1 MSAPVQ
7 IHPDTEMP
15 VRPHGLRRAVPLM
28 IVAAALVVIYAS
40 GLHRELSLE
49 ALVRH
54 HATINEVVTR
64 HEAAAFA
71 AYVGLYIT
79 VVALSVPGALVLTVA
94 GGAVFGTLLG
104 ALGAIVGATT
114 GATIIFLI
122 ARGAVGE
129 FLIRRAGPTVGK
141 LAAGFREDAFCY
153 LLFLRLV
160 PLFPLWLVNL
170 VPALAGVRLS
180 PFVAATALGII
191 PGSFAFA
198 LFGSSLDSI
207 LDAQTAAYQACLAA
221 GHEGCKLGFNVH
233 ALATPRVVA
242 AFILLGLFALIPVL
256 VKRYKTS
263 QRP

>member
-7 IHPDTEMP
+7 IHPDTNTP
-15 VRPHGLRRAVPLM
+15 VHPHGLRRAVPLM

-54 HATINEVVTR
+54 HATISDVVTR

-71 AYVGLYIT
+71 AYVALYIT
-79 VVALSVPGALVLTVA
+79 VVALSIPGALVLTVA
-94 GGAVFGTLLG
+94 GGALFGTLIG

-170 VPALAGVRLS
+170 VPALAGVRLA

-233 ALATPRVVA
+233 TLATPRVVA